1 MVATRSLIAFAVI
14 LTSAGSARGQAM
26 RKADM
31 PKPMRT
37 ILGIEVSRDS
47 LGSVQRKL
55 GPSTLWHTG
64 DAGESETHRCYRVG
78 TGPSATT
85 VRFSSSGEM
94 GGAGQEVEDIQ
105 LWRGMGPASDAAKCA
120 PLSNVATVQTPGG
133 LGLGMS
139 RPEIERLLGR
149 PTHVAGATIQY
160 AWDTEQ
166 PLPVSDPKYAEWNAR
181 REECFGGKAPYSYVG
196 ARIRIEIGPRGA
208 TSMLIS
214 RGDNGMC

>member
-1 MVATRSLIAFAVI
+1 MVAARSLIALTAI
-14 LTSAGSARGQAM
+14 CTSAGWARAQASA

-31 PKPMRT
+31 PIPMRT

-47 LGSVQRKL
+47 LGSVEQKL
-55 GPSTLWHTG
+55 GSSTLWHTG
-64 DAGESETHRCYRVG
+64 DASESASHRCYRIG
-78 TGPSATT
+78 TGPSVTT

-105 LWRGMGPASDAAKCA
+105 LWRGTGPATDAARCA
-120 PLSNVATVQTPGG
+120 PLSNVGAVQTPGG

-149 PTHVAGATIQY
+149 PTRVATDTIEY
-160 AWDTEQ
+160 TWGTEQ
-166 PLPVSDPKYAEWNAR
+166 LLPTYAYWNAR
-181 REECFGGKAPYSYVG
+181 REECFGGKAPFTNVG
-196 ARIRIEIGPRGA
+196 ANIRIVVGPGGA

-214 RGDNGMC
+214 RSDNSMC